1 MYINRFL
8 QVCSPLSRDSLLIK
22 QAVYTIIS
30 ILTRE
35 IYFYEKNRKSFL
47 LDHFYRAEDFCGP
60 GIELVD
66 LHLRVLHASSSPSK
80 KAPMWALAMS
90 NRRV

>member
-35 IYFYEKNRKSFL
+35 IYFYEKNR
-47 LDHFYRAEDFCGP
+47 
-60 GIELVD
+60 
-66 LHLRVLHASSSPSK
+66 
-80 KAPMWALAMS
+80 
-90 NRRV
+90 